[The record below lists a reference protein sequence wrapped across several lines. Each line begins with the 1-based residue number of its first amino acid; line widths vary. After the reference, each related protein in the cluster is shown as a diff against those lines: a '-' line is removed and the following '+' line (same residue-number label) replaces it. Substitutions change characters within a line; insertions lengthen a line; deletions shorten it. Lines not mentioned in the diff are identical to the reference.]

1 MNTIDL
7 EMIDTLERWD
17 FIKDQNEMV
26 DLQFWPTKTMQLIKY
41 VLKFIFLIDIYEKYY
56 R

>member
-1 MNTIDL
+1 MNTIDI

-26 DLQFWPTKTMQLIKY
+26 DLQGWKYIKY
-41 VLKFIFLIDIYEKYY
+41 SDLKKLCNTNL
-56 R
+56 

>member
-26 DLQFWPTKTMQLIKY
+26 DLQLGEYIKY
-41 VLKFIFLIDIYEKYY
+41 SNLQKLCN
-56 R
+56 